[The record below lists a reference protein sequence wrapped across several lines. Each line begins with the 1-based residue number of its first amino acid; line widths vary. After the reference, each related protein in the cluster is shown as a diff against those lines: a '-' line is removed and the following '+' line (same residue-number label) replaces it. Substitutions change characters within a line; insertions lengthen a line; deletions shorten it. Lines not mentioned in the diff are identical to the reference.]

1 MSKLV
6 LTTEEKNVLDK
17 LTHANKMDC
26 WFWIDDARDCII
38 DLENGNTVL
47 DTCEAILEVDDGTP
61 DASEFLDSREFGVY
75 ENLVKRARL
84 QEIIEDYC
92 RSK

>member
-1 MSKLV
+1 MDKIM

-26 WFWIDDARDCII
+26 WFWIDDTRDCII
-38 DLENGNTVL
+38 DLENGNAVL

-61 DASEFLDSREFGVY
+61 DASEFLDSKELSIY
-75 ENLVKRARL
+75 ESLVEKCKGGL
-84 QEIIEDYC
+84 
-92 RSK
+92 KL

>member
-1 MSKLV
+1 MDKII
-6 LTTEEKNVLDK
+6 LTIEEKNVLDK

-26 WFWIDDARDCII
+26 WFWIDDTRDCII

-61 DASEFLDSREFGVY
+61 DTSEFLDSKELSIY
-75 ENLVKRARL
+75 ENLVEK
-84 QEIIEDYC
+84 C
-92 RSK
+92 KGGK